1 VLSAYAPVRARG
13 LHRRAAMTNQSDGRG
28 RAPLEMWGGIECTVN
43 RVGDRYFEQILR
55 SGHAFRVEDLDLVG
69 ETRVRALRYPV
80 LWELH
85 APSESEPPNFWWS
98 DERLE
103 RLRHLCIR
111 PIVGLT
117 HHGSGPRHTS
127 LLDPRFGE
135 KLAAYARR
143 VAERYPWVTDY
154 TPVNEPL
161 TTARFSALYGHW
173 YPHTKDEGSF
183 LRALVNECRGT
194 VLAMRAIRDV
204 TPRARL
210 VQTEDLG
217 HIYSSE
223 HLRYQA
229 DFENERRWLSL
240 DLLCGRVDRDHPLW
254 PRLLSWGFTE
264 ADAAWFRE
272 NACAPDILGINHY
285 ITSDRF
291 LDEAL
296 WKYPEW
302 SHGGNGRDRYADVE
316 AVRASLECDIST
328 ENVVRQAWQRYGL
341 PLAVTEAHLGSTREE
356 QIRWLAEIWRGCVK
370 LRDEGADVRAVT
382 VWSMFGAFD
391 WNTLVTR
398 DNGFYEPGAF
408 DVRAPSPRP
417 TAIARV
423 VHKLATT
430 GDARGEPLVGLPGWW
445 SRPDRLYHPLA
456 HGRTPATTQTEPTVD
471 MDVEHAGKLAARPL
485 LILGAT
491 GTLGAAFARLCDARG
506 IPYLAIGRKE
516 LDLTGG
522 ARADALLETTN
533 AWAVVNA
540 AGYVRVDDAES
551 DRDACLTVNA
561 HGPAALAAACARAAI
576 PFVAFSSDLVFDGA
590 RRERPYDERD
600 DARPLNVYGMSK
612 LAMENDV
619 LATHPRALVVRTSA
633 FFGPWDEANFVFAAL
648 RALSSGKK
656 FYAAEDAVVSPTYV
670 PDLVHATLDLLID
683 GETGLWH
690 LANVGAMS
698 WFDLAQRA
706 AEMARLPVD
715 KVRRRPTHAMGYAA
729 KRPLFSALA
738 SVRGW
743 VLPKVE
749 DALSRCVDA
758 LSRSPALV
766 RAA

>member
-1 VLSAYAPVRARG
+1 
-13 LHRRAAMTNQSDGRG
+13 
-28 RAPLEMWGGIECTVN
+28 MWGGVECTVN
-43 RVGDRYFEQILR
+43 RVGDRYFEQLLR
-55 SGHAFRVEDLDLVG
+55 SGHAYRLEDLDLVS

-85 APSESEPPNFWWS
+85 APSESESPHFGWS

-103 RLRHLCIR
+103 RLRQLRIR

-127 LLDPRFGE
+127 LLDPRFGD
-135 KLAAYARR
+135 KLADYARR

-161 TTARFSALYGHW
+161 TTARFSGLYGHW
-173 YPHTKDEGSF
+173 YPHATDERAF
-183 LRALVNECRGT
+183 LRAVLNQCRGV
-194 VLAMRAIRDV
+194 VLAMRAVRDV
-204 TPRARL
+204 SPGARL

-217 HIYSSE
+217 HIYASE
-223 HLRYQA
+223 RLRYQA
-229 DFENERRWLSL
+229 EFENERRWLSF
-240 DLLCGRVDRDHPLW
+240 DLLCGRVDRAHPLW
-254 PRLLSWGFTE
+254 RPLRSSGLTE
-264 ADAAWFRE
+264 AEAAWFQE
-272 NACAPDILGINHY
+272 NACAPQILGINHY

-291 LDEAL
+291 LDEDMG
-296 WKYPEW
+296 KYPAW

-316 AVRASLECDIST
+316 AVRARLDCDIST
-328 ENVVRQAWQRYGL
+328 ENVLRQAWRRYGL

-356 QIRWLAEIWRGCVK
+356 QIRWLEEIWSGCLK
-370 LRDEGADVRAVT
+370 LRGEGADVRAVT
-382 VWSMFGAFD
+382 AWSMFGAFD
-391 WNTLVTR
+391 WNALVTR
-398 DNGFYEPGAF
+398 DAGFYEPGAF

-430 GDARGEPLVGLPGWW
+430 GEARGEPLLGLPGWW
-445 SRPDRLYHPLA
+445 RREDRLYHPLA
-456 HGRTPATTQTEPTVD
+456 HGRTPAITQTEPTVD
-471 MDVEHAGKLAARPL
+471 MDVEHTGHTAERPL

-506 IPYLAIGRKE
+506 IPHLAIGRKE
-516 LDLTGG
+516 LDLTRG
-522 ARADALLETTN
+522 ARADALLASTN

-551 DRDACLTVNA
+551 DREACLTVNA
-561 HGPAALAAACARAAI
+561 HGPAALAAGCARNGV

-590 RRERPYDERD
+590 RNERPYVERD
-600 DARPLNVYGMSK
+600 AARPLNVYGMSK

-633 FFGPWDEANFVFAAL
+633 FFGPWDEANFVYSVL

-656 FYAAEDAVVSPTYV
+656 FHAAEDAVVSPTYV

-683 GETGLWH
+683 GEAGLWH
-690 LANVGAMS
+690 LSNVGAVS
-698 WFDLAQRA
+698 WFELARRT
-706 AEMARLPVD
+706 AEMARLSVD
-715 KVRRRPTHAMGYAA
+715 RVRPRPMHAMGYAA
-729 KRPLFSALA
+729 KRPLYSALA

-743 VLPKVE
+743 VLPKID

-758 LSRSPALV
+758 LSRSPSLV